1 MTIKKRAYVSPL
13 KLDETRF
20 CRAEALLLDCF
31 RLWSQSPE
39 NYTYLRGL
47 MAREFGSPHADR
59 ASKAVKLLAHVLGLH
74 ARRTFY
80 LMHPGCKGATADE
93 RALLALI
100 GAILHDRRPHANA
113 IASWLIPTSCHGT
126 VLAVAGEIGRAFKAG
141 GLVIAKPRNPV
152 VPDPQEK
159 VLRAV
164 A

>member
-1 MTIKKRAYVSPL
+1 MTLIKRAYVNPSNF
-13 KLDETRF
+13 DETRF
-20 CRAEALLLDCF
+20 CRAESLLLDCF

-59 ASKAVKLLAHVLGLH
+59 AGKAVKLLAHVLGLH

-80 LMHPGCKGATADE
+80 LMHPGSKGATADE

-100 GAILHDRRPHANA
+100 GAVLHDRRPHANA
-113 IASWLIPTSCHGT
+113 IASWLLPTSCHGT
-126 VLAVAGEIGRAFKAG
+126 VLAVAAELGRAFKAG
-141 GLVIAKPRNPV
+141 GHEIAKPRNPV
-152 VPDPQEK
+152 ALNTEEK

>member
-1 MTIKKRAYVSPL
+1 MTHKKRAYVNPL
-13 KLDETRF
+13 KFDETQF
-20 CRAEALLLDCF
+20 CRAESLLLDCF

-47 MAREFGSPHADR
+47 MAREFGAPHADR
-59 ASKAVKLLAHVLGLH
+59 AGKAVKLLAHVLGLH

-80 LMHPGCKGATADE
+80 LMHPGCKGVTTDE

-100 GAILHDRRPHANA
+100 GAVLHDRRPHANA
-113 IASWLIPTSCHGT
+113 IATWLLPTSCHGT

-141 GLVIAKPRNPV
+141 GLEIAKPREPAA
-152 VPDPQEK
+152 PRAKEK
-159 VLRAV
+159 SLRAV

>member
-13 KLDETRF
+13 KSNKTRF
-20 CRAEALLLDCF
+20 CRAESLLLDCF

-59 ASKAVKLLAHVLGLH
+59 ASKGVKLLAHVLGLY

-80 LMHPGCKGATADE
+80 LMHPGCEGATADE
-93 RALLALI
+93 RALLVLI
-100 GAILHDRRPHANA
+100 GAVLHDRRPHANA
-113 IASWLIPTSCHGT
+113 IASWLLPTQCHGT

-141 GLVIAKPRNPV
+141 GLEIARPRNSV
-152 VPDPQEK
+152 TPDTRET
-159 VLRAV
+159 VLCAG

>member
-13 KLDETRF
+13 KSNKTRF
-20 CRAEALLLDCF
+20 CRAESLLLDCF

-47 MAREFGSPHADR
+47 MAREFGTPHADR
-59 ASKAVKLLAHVLGLH
+59 ACKGVKLLAHVLGLH

-80 LMHPGCKGATADE
+80 LMHPGCEGATADE

-100 GAILHDRRPHANA
+100 GAVIHDRRPHAKA
-113 IASWLIPTSCHGT
+113 IASWLLPTQCHGT

-141 GLVIAKPRNPV
+141 GLEIARPRNSAT
-152 VPDPQEK
+152 PDTRET
-159 VLRAV
+159 VLCAV